1 MTTTEGLARDA
12 YLGVDVELPNGETV
26 RCTPLPLTKSIELL
40 ELVEKYQAGD
50 IGAMRKILRDFPKA
64 VGADGAFEQLT
75 PGELIDVVFRFFAA
89 RRPMTAATASETT
102 PPTPSPST
110 T

>member
-1 MTTTEGLARDA
+1 MTTEGLARDA

-40 ELVEKYQAGD
+40 ELVERYQQGD

-75 PGELIDVVFRFFAA
+75 PGGLIDVVFRFFAV
-89 RRPMTAATASETT
+89 RRTPASPTATGPTAPS
-102 PPTPSPST
+102 PSPST
-110 T
+110 R